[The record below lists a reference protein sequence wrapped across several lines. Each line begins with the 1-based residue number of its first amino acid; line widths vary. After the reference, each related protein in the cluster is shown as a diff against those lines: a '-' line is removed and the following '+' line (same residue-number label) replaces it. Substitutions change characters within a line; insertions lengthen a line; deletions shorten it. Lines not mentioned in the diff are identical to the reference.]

1 MCISYLLLN
10 SNITTN
16 LEVKITHVYYLRVSG
31 GQEARHGLA
40 GSLVSGP
47 SQAVSEVLAEA
58 GVSLEDL
65 IVKGSAS
72 RLTWLLAVFSSLRT
86 FGLRAS
92 VHSCLLAGGLCSCPT
107 WQLSSSKHARW
118 EGNRRNLIATQ
129 KSKFYIVYFCGT
141 LPVCAKTS
149 H

>member
-58 GVSLEDL
+58 GVSLEDVS
-65 IVKGSAS
+65 VKGSAS
-72 RLTWLLAVFSSLRT
+72 RLT
-86 FGLRAS
+86 
-92 VHSCLLAGGLCSCPT
+92 
-107 WQLSSSKHARW
+107 
-118 EGNRRNLIATQ
+118 
-129 KSKFYIVYFCGT
+129 
-141 LPVCAKTS
+141 
-149 H
+149 